1 MATESTKVSI
11 KSLNGTNYATWKI
24 QCRMALIKDGLWGI
38 VNDTEDTPNDERE
51 IPKFMLRRDRALAT
65 IVLSMEPTL
74 LYLLGPDPEDPTE
87 VWKKLADQFQKKTW
101 SNKLTLR
108 RKLYDLKLKDG
119 QSVQKHVKALTE
131 IFDELAIIGDPLD
144 DESKVVHLLAS
155 LPDAYDILVTRW
167 KPALKYRSWKLSPND
182 CYMKKPSGKTRTA
195 QTQTQKP
202 CQQNIEIRE
211 RDPNVITVERL
222 VTSNEIAGN

>member
-119 QSVQKHVKALTE
+119 QSVQKHVKALT
-131 IFDELAIIGDPLD
+131 
-144 DESKVVHLLAS
+144 
-155 LPDAYDILVTRW
+155 
-167 KPALKYRSWKLSPND
+167 
-182 CYMKKPSGKTRTA
+182 
-195 QTQTQKP
+195 
-202 CQQNIEIRE
+202 
-211 RDPNVITVERL
+211 
-222 VTSNEIAGN
+222 